1 MFANAG
7 PKGLP
12 IATPSNCLFIWLLKL
27 NSTPRVAISI
37 NSLNVSSGN
46 GGQSRGPR
54 YKALAQISM
63 ISSNGTFVNRLLM
76 SKEHRNDLAGSRLQF
91 WIKLANVKESF
102 TQCEEY
108 KFRTCTKLSANHLS
122 LAHTARFFWLRTDIF
137 VAGDENLL
145 CAGNTYKRFVAD
157 DDLQYQIC

>member
-12 IATPSNCLFIWLLKL
+12 IATPSNCLYIWLLKL
-27 NSTPRVAISI
+27 TSTPRVAISI

-46 GGQSRGPR
+46 GGQSRCPR
-54 YKALAQISM
+54 YKASAQISM
-63 ISSNGTFVNRLLM
+63 VSSNGTLVNRLPM

-102 TQCEEY
+102 THCVEY
-108 KFRTCTKLSANHLS
+108 NFRTGTYISANHLAVRVGKNQS
-122 LAHTARFFWLRTDIF
+122 SSK
-137 VAGDENLL
+137 E
-145 CAGNTYKRFVAD
+145 Y
-157 DDLQYQIC
+157 